1 MTESK
6 QENTDTERWFPNSM
20 PAPMVDHH
28 THPFWEA
35 CGEQRLT
42 VQRCTHCNHGQHPP
56 APICSECR
64 NSDFEQAEV
73 SGKGTLYTF
82 TAVHQPITYE
92 EKLPFIIAI
101 VELDVS
107 DSACK
112 NSVRIMTNIVDAEHT
127 ELEIDQPVEL
137 AWEKMS
143 DMVSIPRFKLV
154 RN

>member
-1 MTESK
+1 MSEPKSK
-6 QENTDTERWFPNSM
+6 TPETERWFPNSM

-28 THPFWEA
+28 TLPFWEA

-64 NSDFEQAEV
+64 NSDFEQVEV
-73 SGKGTLYTF
+73 TGKGTLYTY

-92 EKLPFIIAI
+92 EKLPFIIAV
-101 VELDVS
+101 VELDMS
-107 DSACK
+107 GTGCN
-112 NSVRIMTNIVDAEHT
+112 NSVRMMTNIVDAEDS
-127 ELEIDQPVEL
+127 ELHIEHPVEL

-143 DMVSIPRFKLV
+143 DMVSIPRFRLV
-154 RN
+154 R